1 MKNTSKIKTLSE
13 AIREG
18 VKNVFEEY
26 EFDSEELSG
35 DSNYDDGENIE
46 AEIST
51 ALSFM
56 QDLQGS
62 RDKLEAQKEMQA
74 LTPIVKTR
82 LDRSINHMNK
92 AIDSYLSGLSDE
104 VRDSVE
110 RRLSEMG
117 I

>member
-1 MKNTSKIKTLSE
+1 MKESSRTKALSE

-26 EFDSEELSG
+26 EFDSEELSS
-35 DSNYDDGENIE
+35 DSNYDNGENIE

-62 RDKLEAQKEMQA
+62 RDKLVAQKEMHT

-82 LDRSINHMNK
+82 LDRSINHMNR
-92 AIDSYLSGLSDE
+92 AIESYLSGLSDE

-110 RRLSEMG
+110 RRLSEIGM
-117 I
+117 

>member
-1 MKNTSKIKTLSE
+1 MKNTSKTKALSE
-13 AIREG
+13 AVREG

-26 EFDSEELSG
+26 EFDSEGPLS
-35 DSNYDDGENIE
+35 DDNHSGEENIE

-62 RDKLEAQKEMQA
+62 RDRLESQKEMQT

-92 AIDSYLSGLSDE
+92 AIDSYMSGLDDSIR
-104 VRDSVE
+104 VSVE
-110 RRLSEMG
+110 RRLSEIGM
-117 I
+117 